1 MTPTFF
7 YIIFLDIHCRLYLE
21 KNTKNCGIC
30 DVCTKANKK
39 SRPYDHEQ
47 LSQDI
52 LTLLSS
58 KDSLSSKEII
68 SHFNLDSS
76 DILSTLQ
83 LLLDSNKITITSQNK
98 LEIMPNE

>member
-1 MTPTFF
+1 MIRT
-7 YIIFLDIHCRLYLE
+7 ICRPP
-21 KNTKNCGIC
+21 NCGIC
-30 DVCTKANKK
+30 DVCTKTNKK
-39 SRPYDHEQ
+39 SRNYDHEQ
-47 LSQDI
+47 LSQNI

-76 DILSTLQ
+76 DVLSTLQ

-98 LEIMPNE
+98 LEIISNE